1 MYYNQNVDRLQ
12 IVVFSMANRR
22 RQYIKALETLVYV
35 ANKERRHYWALK
47 VIYFADKEH
56 LQHYGRQIFDE
67 SYYAMDKGP
76 VPSLAYD
83 IVKDVRG
90 DGHFNFSNPDPSTA
104 LNVPNNHTIKPRRV
118 ADTKLLSKSEVECL
132 DYAYDLI
139 KGLSFGQL
147 KKLSHDSAYDAV
159 GENEE
164 IPLYSIVGTL
174 DNSQDVLDY
183 LSGN

>member
-1 MYYNQNVDRLQ
+1 
-12 IVVFSMANRR
+12 MANRH

-35 ANKERRHYWALK
+35 TNKERRHYWALK

-56 LQHYGRQIFDE
+56 LRRYGRQIFNE

-90 DGHFNFSNPDPSTA
+90 DGYFSFSNPDPSTA
-104 LNVPNNHTIKPRRV
+104 LNVPNNRTIEPRR
-118 ADTKLLSKSEVECL
+118 AANTKLLSKSEIECL
-132 DYAYDLI
+132 DFAYNLI

-147 KKLSHDSAYDAV
+147 KKLSHDRAYDAV
-159 GENEE
+159 EENEE
-164 IPLYSIVGTL
+164 IPLNSIVGTL

-183 LSGN
+183 LSIN